1 MQEFVKQVKSMTRGI
16 LMKKIL
22 SFITMF
28 VLIFSV
34 FQTAQAAKPT
44 TPTVAT
50 ADPVIFV
57 HGYTGS
63 TSSFNTM
70 KQWLISEGWAE
81 SQLFAIQYS
90 NTTGSSI
97 QNANELSSFVNQVLK
112 KTKAQKVD
120 IIAHSMGGLST
131 RYYIKNL
138 DGASKVNDVITLG
151 SPHHG
156 TNSAYFGLFTVG
168 AQEMLPGSTFL
179 TNLNSGDETK
189 GADVQY
195 TSIYSSSDEIISPY
209 TSSILAGAN
218 NVQVSGVSHSG
229 LLTSTTPRTAILSGL
244 RDGGLNNN

>member
-1 MQEFVKQVKSMTRGI
+1 
-16 LMKKIL
+16 MKRIF
-22 SFITMF
+22 SFITVF
-28 VLIFSV
+28 VLVFSV
-34 FQTAQAAKPT
+34 FQSAQAAKPT
-44 TPTVAT
+44 TPTVT
-50 ADPVIFV
+50 VDPVIFV

-90 NTTGSSI
+90 NTTGSNI
-97 QNANELSSFVNQVLK
+97 QNANELSNFVNQVLK
-112 KTKAQKVD
+112 KTKANKVD

-138 DGASKVNDVITLG
+138 NGASKVNDVITLG

-156 TNSAYFGLFTVG
+156 TNSAYFGLFTSG
-168 AQEMLPGSTFL
+168 AQEMMPGSNFL
-179 TNLNSGDETK
+179 NNLNSSDETP
-189 GADVQY
+189 GVDVQY
-195 TSIYSSSDEIISPY
+195 TSIYSSSDEIINPY

-218 NVQVSGVSHSG
+218 NIEVSNVSHSG
-229 LLTSTTPRTAILSGL
+229 LLTSTIPRTAILGGL